1 MKTSRTQKISLAILS
16 LVVFALLAPY
26 AGCNQILSGTH
37 TEPESASETEDIPT
51 LASPHT
57 SETDTNKREPLDQI
71 EDLLSD

>member
-26 AGCNQILSGTH
+26 AGCNQIFSGTH
-37 TEPESASETEDIPT
+37 TEPQNESDPEYNLP
-51 LASPHT
+51 LASS
-57 SETDTNKREPLDQI
+57 SETDTNKREPFDQI

>member
-1 MKTSRTQKISLAILS
+1 VKTSINQKISLAILS

-37 TEPESASETEDIPT
+37 TELEGESDHED
-51 LASPHT
+51 SPVLPSSRS
-57 SETDTNKREPLDQI
+57 SETDTNNGEPLGQI